1 MQLNPADR
9 LMDKLRAFVS
19 HELSDDERTLFAALI
34 APGVAQAYV
43 EEEVQGFA
51 MTDWSPSALPSAL
64 AEAIRLRGI
73 RVEGLTDED
82 RTAH

>member
-1 MQLNPADR
+1 MELNPADR

-19 HELSDDERTLFAALI
+19 NELSDDERTLFAALI

-64 AEAIRLRGI
+64 AEAIRLRNI